1 MWLWRKVLN
10 ISWSDKVCNEEVLRC
25 VGEERANIS
34 VINRRQRVL
43 SIQPKIPEISV
54 GTSINGMDH
63 FALVRLEYS
72 GPAFKVV
79 HFDWSGYLCR
89 LDRNVPFH
97 STNLLSSVPLFCI
110 LLTRTITKHAV
121 AWVGSV
127 QPECTIPLG
136 TWNFRNFKPE
146 HELNGKCPES
156 LAWSYPTT

>member
-1 MWLWRKVLN
+1 MWLWRKVVN
-10 ISWSDKVCNEEVLRC
+10 ISRSDKVCNEEVLKL
-25 VGEERANIS
+25 VGEERAIIT
-34 VINRRQRVL
+34 VINRRQRAL
-43 SIQPKIPEISV
+43 SIQPKIPEILVS
-54 GTSINGMDH
+54 TSIGMDD
-63 FALVRLEYS
+63 FGLVRLEYS
-72 GPAFKVV
+72 GPALKMV

-89 LDRNVPFH
+89 SERNVPFH

-121 AWVGSV
+121 AWLGSV

-156 LAWSYPTT
+156 LAWSYPTTQ